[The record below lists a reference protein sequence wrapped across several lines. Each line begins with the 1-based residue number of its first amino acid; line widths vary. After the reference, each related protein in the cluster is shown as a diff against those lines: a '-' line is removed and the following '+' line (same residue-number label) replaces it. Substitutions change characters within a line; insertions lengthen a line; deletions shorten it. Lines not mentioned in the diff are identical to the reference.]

1 MARMLWTA
9 ALGLLLAAPAA
20 AQDAGEPSTIWD
32 GAGWTAG
39 MFAATNLTGT
49 CEQLAELDANG
60 VVRITEDK
68 CTTFL
73 PMVQAHLLFPLSE
86 AFSVG
91 PAVGVALGAGVV
103 QEAGVSVVVGLR
115 AGDRLMTIGI
125 GVWGQPDADVLQPQF
140 VPGQPAPVGPDGA
153 PLAPAYLRTTNI
165 RTAVAFTI
173 EVF

>member
-1 MARMLWTA
+1 MRTSLAT
-9 ALGLLLAAPAA
+9 LGMIVVLAHPVA
-20 AQDAGEPSTIWD
+20 AQEAPSTVWD

-49 CEQLAELDANG
+49 CEQTAELDANG
-60 VVRITEDK
+60 VVRVTEDR

-73 PMVQAHLLFPLSE
+73 PMVQAHLLLPLSA

-91 PAVGVALGAGVV
+91 PAVGVALGEGVV
-103 QEAGVSVVVGLR
+103 QEAGVSVVVGLT
-115 AGDRLMTIGI
+115 AGDRVMTVGI

-140 VPGQPAPVGPDGA
+140 VPGQPAPVGPDGV
-153 PLAPAYLRTTNI
+153 PIAPAYLRTTNI
-165 RTAVAFTI
+165 RTAVVFTI